1 MPEETLI
8 DAPIKAYQSS
18 FDLPWAGT
26 NLPSRRFAEADRP
39 CQSSHNA
46 VYFSSRCFP
55 LLVALL
61 VTFFPLLAAGD
72 EGPKVPRSKVFRL
85 QAEASTPDGGTTP
98 WEVQVF
104 VRGALAGL
112 RSHGEFAAGF
122 RGDVRGVFT
131 EAAIPAET
139 TMGSG
144 NQTSWGAGVRALRGL
159 WGLDVQHHR
168 LGAGMFSPAGVFRET
183 GFKDAVE
190 IPVPTQTG
198 DVFSAMALREF
209 PLGDRRRRLFLG
221 AGAGYFLMGRDD
233 SLRVFEL
240 TPIIHV
246 GATMASTML
255 EERRG
260 GRFRMAEGGFQM
272 DRGALVFGASV
283 GLTLDL
289 GPVLVRP
296 RLDVFTGRARESA
309 EELPMT
315 SDVPGHRFGGTMTVT
330 TASRPQ
336 LLLFTVDVGW
346 SFRP

>member
-1 MPEETLI
+1 MSVLSHRFLFVI
-8 DAPIKAYQSS
+8 AAIVAPAS
-18 FDLPWAGT
+18 AGADDDRKRDSGST
-26 NLPSRRFAEADRP
+26 APS
-39 CQSSHNA
+39 
-46 VYFSSRCFP
+46 V
-55 LLVALL
+55 
-61 VTFFPLLAAGD
+61 
-72 EGPKVPRSKVFRL
+72 
-85 QAEASTPDGGTTP
+85 QAEMSTFEEGDAS
-98 WEVQVF
+98 WEIQVF

-159 WGLDVQHHR
+159 WGFDVQHHR

-183 GFKDAVE
+183 GFRDAVE

-209 PLGDRRRRLFLG
+209 ALGDRRRRLFLG

-233 SLRVFEL
+233 SLRIFEL
-240 TPIIHV
+240 TPVIHV
-246 GATMASTML
+246 GATMAGTLL

-260 GRFRMAEGGFQM
+260 GRFRMAEGGFHM
-272 DRGALVFGASV
+272 DRGAWVFGASLGV
-283 GLTLDL
+283 TLDL

-309 EELPMT
+309 EEMPMA

-330 TASRPQ
+330 TAARPQ